1 MLKDTASFE
10 SVWLAMHGSSRSA
23 GAITSFIRFLERRL
37 GAEFVYDKARIGY
50 EPLELA
56 TLLELAEILRAN
68 GTIRSYERGP
78 RLPDE
83 PRIAYWRAEYALGNG
98 KYERSGGN
106 ALDNQPLALTKALA
120 EAIERNAWFSC
131 DTFAPLR
138 SATAIEMEK
147 SSRILNPERF
157 AGYSDAQRAK
167 HARLEFKSTD
177 SFSWV
182 EGYSWVQKKPIWVPS
197 QTVSGHTR
205 LQAFSPSSKEPA
217 IRSSITTGLATHPD
231 RTQALLS
238 GALEVIER
246 DAYII
251 TWLNQV
257 SAPRM
262 NLDELSA
269 QSESLAR
276 LITLCRRYRL
286 EPSAVRLPTDAPA
299 YAVCAVLEDAT
310 GTRPRF
316 SIGLKANGNPATAIE
331 GALLEALRMHQG
343 TRQQMQSPRNDWD
356 PAREAIDIKQYDRLL
371 YYTEEG
377 RGDRLA
383 FLTKGPVR
391 SLKKEVWETDTPE
404 EHFKRIVEWCRKK
417 EYELVSVSL
426 SNAPANIPRWH
437 IEFVVIPE
445 MQPLHYNE
453 KLPHLG
459 GKRLQEIPKQF
470 GYEPRKHPY
479 LDDPHPFA

>member
-1 MLKDTASFE
+1 MLKDIVPFDR
-10 SVWLAMHGSSRSA
+10 VWLEMHSASRSA
-23 GAITSFIRFLERRL
+23 GAIASFIRWLERRL

-56 TLLELAEILRAN
+56 NLLELAETLRAN
-68 GTIRSYERGP
+68 GTIRSYARGP

-83 PRIAYWRAEYALGNG
+83 PRIAYWRTEYALGNG

-106 ALDNQPLALTKALA
+106 ALDSQPLALTKALA
-120 EAIERNAWFSC
+120 EAIERNVWFAC

-138 SATAIEMEK
+138 SATVVEMEK
-147 SSRILNPERF
+147 SASVLTPERF

-167 HARLEFKSTD
+167 HARLEIKPTD
-177 SFSWV
+177 SFTWV
-182 EGYSWVQKKPIWVPS
+182 EGHSWTQEKPVWVPA

-231 RTQALLS
+231 RMQALLS

-246 DAYII
+246 DAYLI
-251 TWLNQV
+251 TWLNQI

-262 NLDELSA
+262 NLDEVSV

-276 LITLCRRYRL
+276 LIALCRRYRL
-286 EPSAVRLPTDAPA
+286 EPHAVRLPTDAPA
-299 YAVCAVLEDAT
+299 YAICAVLEDST

-316 SIGLKANGNPATAIE
+316 SIGLKANGNPAIAIE

-343 TRQQMQSPRNDWD
+343 TRRQMQSSQSTWD
-356 PAREAIDIKQYDRLL
+356 PARKTADIKQYDRLM

-377 RGDRLA
+377 RDARLA
-383 FLTKGPVR
+383 FLIKGPVR
-391 SLKKEVWETDTPE
+391 SLKKEDWETDTTE

-417 EYELVSVSL
+417 EYELVSVAMSD
-426 SNAPANIPRWH
+426 APANIPHWH
-437 IEFVVIPE
+437 IELVVIPE

-453 KLPHLG
+453 RFPHLG
-459 GKRLQEIPKQF
+459 GKRLQEVPKQF